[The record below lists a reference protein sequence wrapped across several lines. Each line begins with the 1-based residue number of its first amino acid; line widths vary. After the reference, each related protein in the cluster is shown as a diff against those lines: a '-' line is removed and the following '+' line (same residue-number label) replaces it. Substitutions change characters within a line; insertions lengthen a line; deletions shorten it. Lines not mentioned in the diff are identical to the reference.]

1 MLSTTPYLHA
11 VSKATAAARTFDVHA
26 ATLLKPRSV
35 ALTAMTEGPL
45 QRILIVEFWVPH
57 VLHLFRIVY
66 PKGGLPDKSF
76 GQSEVFRKTK

>member
-1 MLSTTPYLHA
+1 
-11 VSKATAAARTFDVHA
+11 
-26 ATLLKPRSV
+26 
-35 ALTAMTEGPL
+35 MTEGPL

-76 GQSEVFRKTK
+76 GESEVFRKTR

>member
-11 VSKATAAARTFDVHA
+11 VSKATAVAQTFDVYA

-57 VLHLFRIVY
+57 VLHLFRIV
-66 PKGGLPDKSF
+66 
-76 GQSEVFRKTK
+76 

>member
-11 VSKATAAARTFDVHA
+11 VSKATAVAQTFDVHA

-66 PKGGLPDKSF
+66 SKWSLPDKSF
-76 GQSEVFRKTK
+76 GQSEVFRKTR